1 MFNNNK
7 NAVIAAIAGT
17 QDYAVRYLYMPNKK
31 NEKGKK
37 GILSHAVYD
46 EDSSFA
52 VEGTAEVTALQ
63 VAARTLNQYA
73 DAMDAGVWNGT
84 IALVLPRGAAIR
96 THAIRG
102 LVKQDINSEEI
113 ATDMANKVA
122 MYYTMIDE
130 HMQAIADYA
139 EALTRFQDVEK
150 LSSVREYDAFNLKY
164 WRLRYDA
171 EETELAEGQEIEL
184 IKQGEDIATADGSIV
199 LETNGDS
206 YAGKHKVVLVQDG
219 VNANGEDKMVFA
231 IERLSESKRLANINK
246 MWDKVLGLFGEED
259 DIDVLDD
266 VDENA
271 LAEVEVEDDLEDMD
285 DMEAVG

>member
-122 MYYTMIDE
+122 MYYTMSDE

-139 EALTRFQDVEK
+139 EALTRFQDVER

-219 VNANGEDKMVFA
+219 VNANGEAKMAFA